1 MSASARNGAVT
12 TTELVD
18 GDFVDDI
25 AVERCVAGTLPGG
38 TGMSK
43 AEKEVAVVRLHQL
56 GYPNPEITRRV
67 GISIGAIRPI
77 LRRRGHLPDVA
88 LSYQL
93 AVPVGCTPGEARQ
106 ARLLI
111 ASRVHDH
118 TEVRA
123 LLLALG
129 LVAVVTRPTSEAV
142 T

>member
-1 MSASARNGAVT
+1 
-12 TTELVD
+12 LVD

-43 AEKEVAVVRLHQL
+43 AEKEIAVVRLHRF

-67 GISIGAIRPI
+67 GVNIGAIRPI
-77 LRRRGHLPDVA
+77 LRRHGCLAEVA
-88 LSYQL
+88 LVYQP
-93 AVPVGCTPGEARQ
+93 AVPTGCTPGEARQ
-106 ARLLI
+106 VRLLI

-118 TEVRA
+118 TEARD

-129 LVAVVTRPTSEAV
+129 LVAVVAVVASQAV

>member
-1 MSASARNGAVT
+1 MSASARSRAVT

-25 AVERCVAGTLPGG
+25 AIERCVAGTLPGG
-38 TGMSK
+38 TGMSEP
-43 AEKEVAVVRLHQL
+43 EKEIAVVRLHQL

-67 GISIGAIRPI
+67 GVSIGAIRPI
-77 LRRRGHLPDVA
+77 LRRHGRLPNVA

-93 AVPVGCTPGEARQ
+93 AVPTGCTAGEARQ
-106 ARLLI
+106 VRLLI

-118 TEVRA
+118 TEARA

-129 LVAVVTRPTSEAV
+129 LAAVVARATNEA
-142 T
+142 TT